1 MTGRSHAMVERD
13 NQMAKLTAEGL
24 TRKQIA
30 DRLRVSAATVIQSNG
45 KPKRFVLTQPP
56 GYRRGSDALPV
67 VGALAQGTAKA
78 LANARNDRDI
88 NSKSNGTRPRAC

>member
-1 MTGRSHAMVERD
+1 MTAR
-13 NQMAKLTAEGL
+13 
-24 TRKQIA
+24 
-30 DRLRVSAATVIQSNG
+30 TVIQSNG
-45 KPKRFVLTQPP
+45 KPRRFVLTQPP

-67 VGALAQGTAKA
+67 VDDLAQGTAKA

>member
-1 MTGRSHAMVERD
+1 MT
-13 NQMAKLTAEGL
+13 
-24 TRKQIA
+24 TR
-30 DRLRVSAATVIQSNG
+30 TVMQSNG
-45 KPKRFVLTQPP
+45 NPKRFVLTQPP

-67 VGALAQGTAKA
+67 VDALAQGTAKA

>member
-1 MTGRSHAMVERD
+1 MTAR
-13 NQMAKLTAEGL
+13 
-24 TRKQIA
+24 
-30 DRLRVSAATVIQSNG
+30 TVIGGNG
-45 KPKRFVLTQPP
+45 KPRRFVLTQPP

-67 VGALAQGTAKA
+67 DALAQGTAKA